1 MKKVIFT
8 LMLMLP
14 LTTILAQDESEESN
28 DYNWTVFTDAT
39 AFSYATNEDASVGLI
54 SLGALYNISEK
65 FQAGASLSTVFGD
78 LDGDAAISVHARY
91 FALNNVYLQASLPV
105 TDAAGEGFDI
115 GIGNRF
121 NLGDRV
127 EFLPSLS
134 YNTESEIIVIGTGFA
149 IKL

>member
-14 LTTILAQDESEESN
+14 LTTIFAQDESEESN

-39 AFSYATNEDASVGLI
+39 SFQFVSGEDLSLGSI
-54 SLGALYNISEK
+54 SLGAFYNISEK
-65 FQAGASLSTVFGD
+65 FQAGASFSTVFGD
-78 LDGDAAISVHARY
+78 LEGDAAIAISARY
-91 FALNNVYLQASLPV
+91 FAFGNVYIQAGLPV
-105 TDAAGEGFDI
+105 TDAAGEGVSI
-115 GIGNRF
+115 GVGNRF
-121 NLGDRV
+121 NLGDRI

-134 YNTESEIIVIGTGFA
+134 YNTELELITIGTGFA